1 MTTRDIE
8 MHPDIAKANDL
19 LVSHSYSEALRLVQ
33 PLASVGLPD
42 ALALLGTMYQVGL
55 GVAPDAVKAVEL
67 LSRAVEV
74 GVGVA
79 AHNLGTIYAAGMPG
93 VAADHE
99 RSRAYYRQAKALGCQ
114 TAPDAFYE

>member
-1 MTTRDIE
+1 MPSRRVD
-8 MHPDIAKANDL
+8 MHPDIVKANDL
-19 LVSHSYSEALRLVQ
+19 LESHSDSEALRLVQ
-33 PLASVGLPD
+33 PLASAGLPE

-55 GVAPDAVKAVEL
+55 GVAPDAIKAIEL
-67 LSRAVEV
+67 LSRAVEA

-99 RSRAYYRQAKALGCQ
+99 RSRAYYRKAKALGCQ